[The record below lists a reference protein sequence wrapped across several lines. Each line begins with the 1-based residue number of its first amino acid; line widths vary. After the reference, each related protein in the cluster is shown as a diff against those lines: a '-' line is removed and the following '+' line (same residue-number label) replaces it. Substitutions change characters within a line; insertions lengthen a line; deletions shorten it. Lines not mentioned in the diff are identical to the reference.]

1 MNKNK
6 LKKKFII
13 GSANFTQKYGIIS
26 NKVSD
31 KEIKKI
37 LNLAKK
43 KDINT
48 IDTAESY
55 LKNSNILKNI
65 DNNFKFTTK
74 IKANTNWAS
83 FEFCQKK
90 IEDHFKNLNTNKIEI
105 VFFHDVGILLR
116 KNGDK
121 IFQNLELLK
130 KKNFFKKIGLSIYDT
145 NILDDLLKKYN
156 FDVVQCPF
164 NILDRRILNSGYF
177 DKLKKLG
184 KETHIRSIFLQ
195 GLLINKS
202 FHKKKYFRKWNFF
215 FNKWFDYMEKNN
227 ISPIDYCLSDLMK
240 YDFDRI
246 LIGINNS
253 ENLKE
258 ILNFKTVNKNK
269 MINFEISDR
278 KLIDPRKWR

>member
-1 MNKNK
+1 MNKIK

-43 KDINT
+43 KGINT

-65 DNNFKFTTK
+65 NNNFKFTTK
-74 IKANTNWAS
+74 IKANKNWTS

-145 NILDDLLKKYN
+145 NILDDLLKRYN

-164 NILDRRILNSGYF
+164 NILDRRILNSGCF
-177 DKLKKLG
+177 DMLKKLG
-184 KETHIRSIFLQ
+184 KETHIRSVFLQ
-195 GLLINKS
+195 GLLVNKS
-202 FHKKKYFRKWNFF
+202 FHKKIYFKKWNFF
-215 FNKWFDYMEKNN
+215 FYKWFDYMENNN

-253 ENLKE
+253 ENLKQ
-258 ILNFKTVNKNK
+258 IINFKTVNKNK

-278 KLIDPRKWR
+278 KLIDPRNWK